1 MALVLIDATT
11 TEIHNLPSFGYFL
24 ESLRQDWKTNV
35 DLRDITIVT
44 STIHC
49 KAYAAAYY
57 PNKCGEARCSFS
69 RTPVPKF
76 TLYDERLYNRG
87 PMRVSPAWVYSTKQ
101 FATHGFYAPLH
112 CTLMLRLGDYG
123 VMDTNEKIEL
133 RGNIFKDNRIVPD
146 VNQNIEKDI
155 DELKIFS
162 SDHVELPRS
171 ERQGDM

>member
-1 MALVLIDATT
+1 M
-11 TEIHNLPSFGYFL
+11 
-24 ESLRQDWKTNV
+24 
-35 DLRDITIVT
+35 
-44 STIHC
+44 
-49 KAYAAAYY
+49 
-57 PNKCGEARCSFS
+57 
-69 RTPVPKF
+69 PKF

-146 VNQNIEKDI
+146 VNQNIKKDI

-162 SDHVELPRS
+162 SDHVEMPKS